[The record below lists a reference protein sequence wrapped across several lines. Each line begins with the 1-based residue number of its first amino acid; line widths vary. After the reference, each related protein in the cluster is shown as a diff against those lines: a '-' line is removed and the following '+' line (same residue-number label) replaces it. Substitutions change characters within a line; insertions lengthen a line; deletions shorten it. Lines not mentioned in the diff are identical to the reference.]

1 MNAHLQQLRR
11 LKNKTDRFHPP
22 LEISFEYESGKIES
36 ASIETIEVF
45 SYKRGN
51 YERMCQQLNEINFAQ
66 IFDRMDVETAFDCF
80 YDKLNS
86 LILGNVPI
94 VRLKKNNNKP
104 KWWTKEL
111 QTKKNKCDKMYK
123 RKPEN
128 EVNEFNELQDKQIV

>member
-11 LKNKTDRFHPP
+11 LKNKTDRFPPP
-22 LEISFEYESGKIES
+22 LEISFEYESGKIVP
-36 ASIETIEVF
+36 ALTETIEVF

-66 IFDRMDVETAFDCF
+66 IFDRMDVETAFDYF

-94 VRLKKNNNKP
+94 VRVKKNNNKP
-104 KWWTKEL
+104 K
-111 QTKKNKCDKMYK
+111 
-123 RKPEN
+123 
-128 EVNEFNELQDKQIV
+128 